1 MKKFISLITVA
12 AFTVALISIVALSPT
27 EATAQAYPSKKISWI
42 VFGGKGGGGDRWSR
56 ILAST
61 AEDHFGQPWR
71 VENITGASGVA
82 AWKEMLARPADGHT
96 IFLGSPTTNIALLK
110 QSKPPLKVKR
120 DIKIV
125 GYISAW
131 GAILMSKPKQKWS
144 GWKGFKSYVETNPGK
159 LTIGGSE
166 AVNMG
171 IAFML
176 GKAGVRDKVTFVP
189 YSSTNK
195 AVADFLGGHI
205 SLLGATSSTAKTLIP
220 GKAVAIA
227 NTGTLS
233 ELKGVPTAKEL
244 GYSGIVFPRW
254 VGVHPDTPEA
264 IAVSISTR
272 LGKLLKDK
280 SVTRLIKK
288 IGEKIVFLPRDKA
301 SPEYEKLVDGIKDL
315 IKKPN

>member
-1 MKKFISLITVA
+1 MRKFIGLLTVA
-12 AFTVALISIVALSPT
+12 AFSVALIPVLALS
-27 EATAQAYPSKKISWI
+27 ASQAQAQSYPTKKISWI

-82 AWKEMLARPADGHT
+82 AWKEMLSRPADGHT
-96 IFLGSPTTNIALLK
+96 IFLGSPSTNIAVLK
-110 QSKPPLKVKR
+110 QPKPPVNVKR

-131 GAILMSKPKQKWS
+131 GAILVSKPKQKWS
-144 GWKGFKSYVETNPGK
+144 DWKGFKAYAEKNPGK

-171 IAFML
+171 IAYML
-176 GKAGVRDKVTFVP
+176 GKAGIRDKVTFVP
-189 YSSTNK
+189 YSSTSK

-205 SLLGATSSTAKTLIP
+205 TLMGSTSSTAKTLIP
-220 GKAVAIA
+220 KKAVAIA
-227 NTGTLS
+227 NTGS
-233 ELKGVPTAKEL
+233 IDELKGVPNAKEL

-254 VGVHPDTPEA
+254 VGVHPDTPDA
-264 IAVSISTR
+264 IADSISTR

-288 IGEKIVFLPRDKA
+288 IGEKIVFLPRAKA
-301 SPEYEKLVDGIKDL
+301 SPNYEALVDGIKGMT
-315 IKKPN
+315 KMAK

>member
-1 MKKFISLITVA
+1 M
-12 AFTVALISIVALSPT
+12 
-27 EATAQAYPSKKISWI
+27 
-42 VFGGKGGGGDRWSR
+42 
-56 ILAST
+56 
-61 AEDHFGQPWR
+61 
-71 VENITGASGVA
+71 
-82 AWKEMLARPADGHT
+82 
-96 IFLGSPTTNIALLK
+96 
-110 QSKPPLKVKR
+110 
-120 DIKIV
+120 
-125 GYISAW
+125 
-131 GAILMSKPKQKWS
+131 
-144 GWKGFKSYVETNPGK
+144 
-159 LTIGGSE
+159 
-166 AVNMG
+166 
-171 IAFML
+171 
-176 GKAGVRDKVTFVP
+176 
-189 YSSTNK
+189 
-195 AVADFLGGHI
+195 
-205 SLLGATSSTAKTLIP
+205 GATSSTAKTLIP